1 MAHEQ
6 YQKLCELVRKRT
18 SAAGAIVIVLRGKN
32 GSGYAVDAAGPMAP
46 TLLPVL
52 PGILR
57 DLAAQLDKEQGI
69 PAPKERR
76 HARG

>member
-1 MAHEQ
+1 MAHVQ

-18 SAAGAIVIVLRGKN
+18 SAAGAIVIVLRGKH
-32 GSGYAVDAAGPMAP
+32 GSGYAVETSGPMSP

-52 PGILR
+52 PSILR
-57 DLAAQLDKEQGI
+57 DLATQLDKEQGI
-69 PAPKERR
+69 QPKERR